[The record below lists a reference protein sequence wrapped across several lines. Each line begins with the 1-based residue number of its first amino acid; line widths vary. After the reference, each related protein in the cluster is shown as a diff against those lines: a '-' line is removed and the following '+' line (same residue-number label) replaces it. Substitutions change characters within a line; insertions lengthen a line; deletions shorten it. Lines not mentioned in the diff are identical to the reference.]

1 MVSRGEGAF
10 FGGQRGEMEMK
21 TLFSVGP
28 GVFTDEE
35 FASAVGELASPELDG
50 WEFFV
55 ETMGTKIYRKYRE
68 VCVFVCGCSNQL
80 SLSHLRIL
88 VYMSTRRLVRWLI

>member
-1 MVSRGEGAF
+1 
-10 FGGQRGEMEMK
+10 MEMK

-68 VCVFVCGCSNQL
+68 VCVFVHLCL
-80 SLSHLRIL
+80 SLTHTRTHLRIR
-88 VYMSTRRLVRWLI
+88 VSMSTRRLVRWLI